1 MSSQEKHGEV
11 TYQSPSVGQKH
22 GSYTLILA
30 ANKALRQPKVGD
42 IWLCQ
47 EGVVLV
53 FSISDIGVE
62 YLWQDTPYE
71 FVVDSRSVE
80 DWHKNFN
87 YKENIFDCEGLKDD
101 DPKLYKEIKEQKQMF
116 EILSLK
122 KKEAAQ
128 DPVNHPSHYI
138 SDPSGIECIQISENW
153 SFCLGNALK
162 YLWRNGKKDADTD
175 IQDLQ
180 KAIWY
185 IQREIERKKRV
196 KGELDGQ

>member
-47 EGVVLV
+47 EGAVLV
-53 FSISDIGVE
+53 FGISDIGVE

-71 FVVDSRSVE
+71 FVVDSRSAE

-116 EILSLK
+116 ESLK

-128 DPVNHPSHYI
+128 DPVNHPSHYT
-138 SDPSGIECIQISENW
+138 SDPSGIECIQITRHRN
-153 SFCLGNALK
+153 FNIGNAIK
-162 YLWRNGKKDADTD
+162 YLWRAGLKDGNSD

-180 KAIWY
+180 KAVWY
-185 IQREIERKKRV
+185 IQDEIERLQTQ
-196 KGELDGQ
+196 KGNG